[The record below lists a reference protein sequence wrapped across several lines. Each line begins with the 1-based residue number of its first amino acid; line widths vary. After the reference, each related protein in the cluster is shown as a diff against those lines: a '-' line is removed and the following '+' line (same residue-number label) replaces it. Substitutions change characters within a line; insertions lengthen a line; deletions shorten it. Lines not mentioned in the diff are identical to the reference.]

1 MASRHSTNLIAAG
14 AAAPDF
20 RLSSL
25 SGSEVTLGE
34 LTSRGRVVLCFFKI
48 SCPVCQMAAPFLERL
63 HRSGGLA
70 IVGVSQNGS
79 DATREFNQY
88 YDVTFPVLL
97 DSEDANYP
105 ASNSYGIANVPT
117 LFVVEPDGLVSRVI
131 EGWNKVEMEA
141 LGAEAKMTLFQP
153 GDNVPAWKAG

>member
-1 MASRHSTNLIAAG
+1 MAARRQRQLLDIATP
-14 AAAPDF
+14 APAF
-20 RLSSL
+20 RLA
-25 SGSEVTLGE
+25 TLEGGE
-34 LTSRGRVVLCFFKI
+34 ATLAALTAQAPVLLVFFKVT
-48 SCPVCQMAAPFLERL
+48 CPVCQLAMPFLERL

-117 LFVVEPDGLVSRVI
+117 LFVVEPDGMVSRVI